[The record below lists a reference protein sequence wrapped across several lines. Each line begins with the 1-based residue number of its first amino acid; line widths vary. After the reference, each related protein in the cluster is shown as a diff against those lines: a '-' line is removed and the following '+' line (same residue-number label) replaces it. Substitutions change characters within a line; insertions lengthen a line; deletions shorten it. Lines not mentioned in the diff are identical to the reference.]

1 MDNYKRPT
9 IGLALSGSGN
19 RSSFYVGFLER
30 LSEKGIPIDYIS
42 AMSGGS
48 LVAGAYATGALEEF
62 KNKIFT
68 INKKSIRQYVS
79 KSTGGGLYSM
89 ELLEQELNRMYK
101 GKTFEEVSPKM
112 AFVAAVI
119 ETGEQ
124 VVLCV
129 GDIARAACISCVLP
143 GVFEPVMWGNRVL
156 VDGGILNQM
165 PLDVVKSFGADIIIG
180 VSVRGTKHIFTSN
193 QMQLKKILNAFKK
206 FLFIGE
212 IGSWWTTL
220 FQDEDEDNEHDF
232 SKKPNLFSVLGKSM
246 DLAIKANNSEKVM
259 PEADLIIKLNMSKIN
274 RTEFNEE
281 TIRHYYELGLQTADE
296 YIPQIKNIIAQ
307 KEKAVQV
314 VA

>member
-1 MDNYKRPT
+1 M
-9 IGLALSGSGN
+9 
-19 RSSFYVGFLER
+19 F
-30 LSEKGIPIDYIS
+30 
-42 AMSGGS
+42 
-48 LVAGAYATGALEEF
+48 
-62 KNKIFT
+62 
-68 INKKSIRQYVS
+68 
-79 KSTGGGLYSM
+79 
-89 ELLEQELNRMYK
+89 K

-112 AFVAAVI
+112 AFVAADI

-143 GVFEPVMWGNRVL
+143 GVFEPVMWGSRIL

-193 QMQLKKILNAFKK
+193 QMQLKKVLNTFKK

-212 IGSWWTTL
+212 IGSWFTEL
-220 FQDEDEDNEHDF
+220 FHDEDTEHDF

-246 DLAIKANNSEKVM
+246 DLAIKANSSEKEM
-259 PEADLIIKLNMSKIN
+259 PEADLTIKLNMSKIN

-281 TIRHYYELGLQTADE
+281 SIKHYYELGLQTADE
-296 YIPQIKNIIAQ
+296 YIPQIKAIIEQ
-307 KEKAVQV
+307 KEKVLLKV
-314 VA
+314 

>member
-1 MDNYKRPT
+1 MNLTNRPT

-19 RSSFYVGFLER
+19 RSSFYVGFLEK
-30 LSEKGIPIDYIS
+30 LSQAGIPIDYIS

-48 LVAGAYATGALEEF
+48 LVAGAYATGTLQEF
-62 KNKIFT
+62 KAKIFT
-68 INKKSIRQYVS
+68 INKETIKQYIS
-79 KSTGGGLYSM
+79 KSHGGGLYSL
-89 ELLEQELNRMYK
+89 ELLEQELNRMFK

-112 AFVAAVI
+112 AFVAADI

-143 GVFEPVMWGNRVL
+143 GVFEPVMWGSRIL

-193 QMQLKKILNAFKK
+193 QMQLKKVLNTFKK

-212 IGSWWTTL
+212 IGSWFTEL
-220 FQDEDEDNEHDF
+220 FHDEDTEHDF

-246 DLAIKANNSEKVM
+246 DLAIKANSSEKEM
-259 PEADLIIKLNMSKIN
+259 PEADLTIKLNMSKIN

-281 TIRHYYELGLQTADE
+281 SIKHYYELGLQTADE
-296 YIPQIKNIIAQ
+296 YIPQIKAIIEQ
-307 KEKAVQV
+307 KEKVLLKV
-314 VA
+314 